1 MKKIAEQCN
10 RVNYK
15 RIGLL
20 HPSTMLRAGLCTC
33 ALMLL
38 VCGCESLRFAPSEA
52 QKKNAWLHNR
62 TAQVTA
68 ETAREEDSSEE
79 LQALTKLNELQSRAF
94 VTDCGLPK
102 EFPQAETTEDILRDL
117 NWQLAGTALA
127 EAAERPDA
135 WQVADSALELAIG
148 ISALLGGVYG
158 TRAVRF
164 LRDAKTK
171 SQALK
176 EIIVGNE
183 FFKKQ
188 NEPSVVAFKQA
199 HGNQSPQTRQIVTQ
213 MKA

>member
-10 RVNYK
+10 RINYK

-52 QKKNAWLHNR
+52 QKQNAWLHNR
-62 TAQVTA
+62 ITQVTA
-68 ETAREEDSSEE
+68 ETAKEEDASGR
-79 LQALTKLNELQSRAF
+79 LQTLAKLSELQSRAF
-94 VTDCGLPK
+94 VSYCGLPK
-102 EFPQAETTEDILRDL
+102 EFPRAETAKDVLRDTSV
-117 NWQLAGTALA
+117 QLARTALV
-127 EAAERPDA
+127 EAADRPDT
-135 WQVADSALELAIG
+135 WQIADSALELAIG

-158 TRAVRF
+158 TRAIRF
-164 LRDAKTK
+164 LNDARTK

-183 FFKKQ
+183 LFKKQ

>member
-1 MKKIAEQCN
+1 MKKIAEQYN
-10 RVNYK
+10 RINNK

-20 HPSTMLRAGLCTC
+20 YPSTMLRAGLCTC
-33 ALMLL
+33 FLL
-38 VCGCESLRFAPSEA
+38 LFVCGCESLRFAPSEA

-62 TAQVTA
+62 TAAMTA
-68 ETAREEDSSEE
+68 DTTREENTSEK
-79 LQALTKLNELQSRAF
+79 LQALAELNELQSRAF

-102 EFPQAETTEDILRDL
+102 EFPQAETAEDILRDT
-117 NWQLAGTALA
+117 NVQLARTALVK
-127 EAAERPDA
+127 AADRPDT
-135 WQVADSALELAIG
+135 WQIADSALELAIG

-164 LRDAKTK
+164 LNDARTK

-188 NEPSVVAFKQA
+188 NDSSVSAFKDA
-199 HGNQSPQTRQIVTQ
+199 HSNQSAQTRQIVTQ

>member
-15 RIGLL
+15 RSGLL
-20 HPSTMLRAGLCTC
+20 YPSTMLRAGLCSC
-33 ALMLL
+33 FLL
-38 VCGCESLRFAPSEA
+38 LFVCGCESLRFAPSEA

-68 ETAREEDSSEE
+68 ETAREEDSSEK
-79 LQALTKLNELQSRAF
+79 LQALTKLNELQSQAF
-94 VTDCGLPK
+94 VTYCGLPK
-102 EFPQAETTEDILRDL
+102 EFPQAETAEDILRDT
-117 NWQLAGTALA
+117 NVQLAHTALV
-127 EAAERPDA
+127 EAADRPDT
-135 WQVADSALELAIG
+135 WQIADSALELAIG

-164 LRDAKTK
+164 LNDARAK

-188 NEPSVVAFKQA
+188 NESSVAAFKDA
-199 HGNQSPQTRQIVTQ
+199 HCNQSPQTRQIVAE